1 MVETAANLVEN
12 VIPCVP
18 VRQFVI
24 SFPMRI
30 RHYLQTY
37 KILQAV
43 LRMVVDEIR
52 KRLIAC
58 APDIQNPQI
67 GAVSFIQ
74 HFGNTLNLH
83 PHFHL
88 IVADGLFSKDEDDL
102 LFHEASL
109 TPDDIA
115 DTEDCIRKRV
125 LRYFHRQ
132 GWFDKEAIAK
142 MLSYENS
149 GFSLDAK
156 VHIPAWDREGMERL
170 IRYCARPCFKSEN
183 LRWNGPWVF
192 LSPSQIDPHRE
203 NIRTA

>member
-12 VIPCVP
+12 IIPCVG

-30 RHYLQTY
+30 RHYLQTH
-37 KILQAV
+37 KILQTV
-43 LRMVVDEIR
+43 LRVVVDEIR

-58 APDIQNPQI
+58 APDIPNPQI
-67 GAVSFIQ
+67 GVVSFIQ
-74 HFGNTLNLH
+74 NFGNTLNRQ

-88 IVADGLFSKDEDDL
+88 IVPDGLFSKDGDNL
-102 LFHEASL
+102 LFHEVSL

-115 DTEDCIRKRV
+115 DTEDCIRRRV
-125 LRYFHRQ
+125 LRYFGRQ

-142 MLSYENS
+142 ILSYENS

-156 VHIPAWDREGMERL
+156 VFIPAWNREGLERL
-170 IRYCARPCFKSEN
+170 IRYCQLFPLK
-183 LRWNGPWVF
+183 
-192 LSPSQIDPHRE
+192 I
-203 NIRTA
+203 